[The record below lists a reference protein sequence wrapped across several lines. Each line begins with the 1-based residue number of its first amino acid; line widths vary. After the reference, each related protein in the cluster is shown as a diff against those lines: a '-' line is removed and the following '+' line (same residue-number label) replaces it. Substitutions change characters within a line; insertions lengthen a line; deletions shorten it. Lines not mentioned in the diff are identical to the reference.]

1 MTYTE
6 VPSIPIIYN
15 NNKENNEIE
24 VIRHAENSY
33 EDINNIIPLAL
44 QSKWTVI
51 FPIIS
56 IYDYHI
62 IYSVYI
68 YIFRNIYKTI
78 KRRRNQNQN

>member
-56 IYDYHI
+56 IYYI
-62 IYSVYI
+62 II
-68 YIFRNIYKTI
+68 I
-78 KRRRNQNQN
+78 